1 LRFYLRHFLLA
12 DALASA
18 LVTGGIAVWALRFGG
33 ARAVDGALSGDRAAL
48 YGTLASVFG
57 ALLGFIIA
65 TIAILVAVVP
75 DDRLVRVRASNQYA
89 TVWSTLTSAMRW
101 LAASTAIA
109 VVLLIAD
116 RDAAPVRWLELL
128 GVWIWLVTVTRLTW
142 SLWILDSITKLLSK
156 SRE

>member
-65 TIAILVAVVP
+65 TAVGP